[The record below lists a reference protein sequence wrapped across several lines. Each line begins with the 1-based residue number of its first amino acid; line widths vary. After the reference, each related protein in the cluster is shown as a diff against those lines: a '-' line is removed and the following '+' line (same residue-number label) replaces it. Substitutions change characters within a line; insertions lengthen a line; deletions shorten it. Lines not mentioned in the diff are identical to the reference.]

1 MFVWN
6 AARNTLL
13 LPANLYVNA
22 PTEQYKRIDFYNGL
36 LSVSISPENGIVK
49 NTQTTH
55 IDTYVPNYCLE
66 NSPIGEYLANRSWE
80 FNSSFIKR

>member
-55 IDTYVPNYCLE
+55 IDTSGLE
-66 NSPIGEYLANRSWE
+66 E
-80 FNSSFIKR
+80 KRKLECSKYAAVIS